1 MAARRMCGNPEVLR
15 LFRPQRQFHS
25 ISRHSDWLPGPHWK
39 QPPGACLSPATQRW
53 AVSPFVHKL
62 GPGPRC
68 LSTSTA
74 LLAESQVQSSPILPA
89 TPSPTSVT
97 EVVPAGA
104 ADVVQAAAEQ
114 SLSDLGLGGYT
125 PVGLVQ
131 NFLEFA
137 HVNLGLPWWGAIVTG
152 TIVARCLIFPLIV
165 KGQRETMKFNNH
177 LPQIQK
183 LTNRMNEAKLSGD
196 RIEFYR
202 AASELQLYQKKNN
215 VNPLKGLIVPLV
227 QAPVFISFFIAL
239 RDMSSLP
246 VPSMQTGGLLWF
258 QDLTV
263 ADPTYALPL
272 IVTAS
277 MWAILELGAETGI
290 NNASLRMMKNVFRV
304 LPLVVLPFTIHFP
317 TAVFTYWFSSNLFSL
332 VQVAFLQIPAV
343 RLWLRI
349 PKQIIL
355 EPGQGQTLMQ
365 DGFFKSLKKGW
376 KHAQELHQL
385 QEQERRMRNQ
395 LQLAARGPLR
405 QTFAHNPLLQPEGK
419 QPSTNPTTTSSKPKP
434 QKPWKDTLG

>member
-1 MAARRMCGNPEVLR
+1 MAARRMCGNPELLR

-25 ISRHSDWLPGPHWK
+25 ISLHSHRLHGPHWK
-39 QPPGACLSPATQRW
+39 QPSGPRLFPAKQSCLCL
-53 AVSPFVHKL
+53 L

-74 LLAESQVQSSPILPA
+74 LLAESQVQTSPILPA

-104 ADVVQAAAEQ
+104 ADVVQAATEQ

-131 NFLEFA
+131 NFLEFV
-137 HVNLGLPWWGAIVTG
+137 HVDLGLPWWGAIVTC
-152 TIVARCLIFPLIV
+152 TVVARCLIFPLIV
-165 KGQRETMKFNNH
+165 RGQRETIKLNNH
-177 LPQIQK
+177 LPKMQK
-183 LTNRMNEAKLSGD
+183 LSTRMNEAKLSGD
-196 RIEFYR
+196 RMEFFR
-202 AASELQLYQKKNN
+202 VASELQLYQKKHNI
-215 VNPLKGLIVPLV
+215 NPLKGFIVPLA
-227 QAPVFISFFIAL
+227 QAPVFLSFFIGL
-239 RDMSSLP
+239 REMSSLP
-246 VPSMQTGGLLWF
+246 VPSMQNGGLLWF

-277 MWAILELGAETGI
+277 MWAILELGAETGV
-290 NNASLRMMKNVFRV
+290 NNASLRMMKNFFRV
-304 LPLVVLPFTIHFP
+304 LPLVVLPFTINFP

-343 RLWLRI
+343 RIWLRI
-349 PKQIIL
+349 PKRIPP
-355 EPGQGQTLMQ
+355 EPGQVFLQ
-365 DGFFKSLKKGW
+365 DGFIKTIKKS
-376 KHAQELHQL
+376 
-385 QEQERRMRNQ
+385 
-395 LQLAARGPLR
+395 PLR

-419 QPSTNPTTTSSKPKP
+419 QPPTNTTTTSSSKPKT
-434 QKPWKDTLG
+434 QKPWRDTLG